1 MMEKNKQIDRIRGS
15 LVAGAIGDALGY
27 PIEFDSYEAIQMKY
41 GEKGCTHLDPTKNWL
56 SDGSKNTKAYVSDDT
71 QMTLFTA
78 CGLLNAKESGA
89 APIPSICE
97 AYIEWYFTQIGWKS
111 KRYNSCWI
119 GDLSELN
126 VTRAPGNTCLSALK
140 SILNGREPANNS
152 KGCGGVMRIAPIPLY
167 GAAQGRI
174 KDVEALDQMAADASE
189 LTHLHPLGFIP
200 AALMSHVIYRLSS
213 DENPTGTAMREYI
226 SEGMG
231 VCRKLY
237 EERYKTSVD
246 YLEELVGKA
255 VELSA
260 AEMRDVDAIAILGE
274 GWVAE
279 EAVAIALYCSLKY
292 FDNIEAAL
300 IAAVNHKGDSD
311 STGAV
316 TGNILG
322 AVVGYEAIPQHFK
335 EGVELLDV
343 ILHVADD
350 LWRGE
355 TTKFIK

>member
-1 MMEKNKQIDRIRGS
+1 
-15 LVAGAIGDALGY
+15 
-27 PIEFDSYEAIQMKY
+27 
-41 GEKGCTHLDPTKNWL
+41 
-56 SDGSKNTKAYVSDDT
+56 
-71 QMTLFTA
+71 
-78 CGLLNAKESGA
+78 
-89 APIPSICE
+89 
-97 AYIEWYFTQIGWKS
+97 
-111 KRYNSCWI
+111 
-119 GDLSELN
+119 
-126 VTRAPGNTCLSALK
+126 
-140 SILNGREPANNS
+140 
-152 KGCGGVMRIAPIPLY
+152 
-167 GAAQGRI
+167 
-174 KDVEALDQMAADASE
+174 
-189 LTHLHPLGFIP
+189 
-200 AALMSHVIYRLSS
+200 MSHVIYRLSS

-237 EERYKTSVD
+237 DERYKTSVD

-322 AVVGYEAIPQHFK
+322 AAVGYEAIPQKFK
-335 EGVELLDV
+335 TELELHDE
-343 ILHVADD
+343 ILHIADD